1 MKQRISNFSFRRIWI
16 PIIAVLSGLCLL
28 ATVAMNLLSDLM
40 DDYLGRGER
49 IDSIVGEAV
58 SYYDKATDDRK
69 VSAENSYKTALEVQ
83 KEGSVL
89 LRNNG
94 VLPLAEKSVV
104 TPFGYRYKEPIYGQI
119 GSGSA
124 KWAVDP
130 VTPEKGLEGS
140 LTVNKSA
147 ADRMNGTPKALAEAN
162 GTLFAGDVAGSLMG
176 GDSLIYEYDPS
187 IYDGISG
194 ANGSVGLVFIARAG
208 QEGSDKKY
216 DGYEDGT
223 PHYCAFT
230 QNELGTIK
238 RAKELCGKVVVI
250 VEASTAMEYA
260 PVVTPGSE
268 YEADALL
275 LVGHVGERGFSA
287 LGDILTGK
295 VNPSGRTVD
304 IHATDFTLDPTYK
317 NFGEFKY
324 ANVKDKPYYI
334 EYQEDVYLGYRFYET
349 ADEVD
354 ESFVYGELNAD
365 GSVKTAGSVVY
376 PFGYGLS
383 YTDFTEEITDFKTDG
398 DEISVTV
405 KVTNDGERAGKD
417 VVEIYYSAP
426 YTAEFDGANDIEKP
440 SVVLAAFAKTKEL
453 AKGASDTLTLT
464 FEKED
469 MASYCSGH
477 DNGNGTK
484 GAYVLSSGDYKIS
497 LRKNSHEVVDE
508 RIYNNPDVVW
518 FDGSDDAH
526 IRRSEKEGQS
536 GMNADGS
543 FKSEPKNGDKYVA
556 ASNLFDDV
564 TNYMKEESDTLTRK
578 NWKSTFPKG
587 NSRTGKNVS
596 DKVKATFDKE
606 TTFDVNSDP
615 ELGNVEGSKWYTTE
629 MPEEGKDN
637 GLVLSHMRG
646 LDYGDDKWEAFLDQ
660 IDYEGDKSDIIK
672 LLTAANYST
681 KEVNSLGLPQ
691 TLEADGANGIKKIKT
706 DAGMKL
712 TATYGYAPLIA
723 QTWNIELCY
732 EVGAQF
738 GQESLTVGVNGWYS
752 PAINLHRSPFSGRN
766 FEYYSEDP
774 LLTGKIAAAV
784 VSGAGDNG
792 LVCYIKHFAVNDQE
806 TRRAEYLHTWAS
818 EQTMRELYFKA
829 FEIPVKE
836 AKMTIRFTD
845 SDGKISEKTMRGATA
860 LMCAQND
867 IGSTISH
874 ANYELIYGLLRG
886 EWGFDGLVLTDMYS
900 ETAKGHKDFTL
911 RGGSDCFLGMEI
923 LSGLVDYDSATARTR
938 IREALHHI
946 CFTFANANVLAES
959 TPGST
964 ATYAMSPWRICLIV
978 ANAVIWLFVAFITV
992 MLVLRWLDEKKHP
1005 ENYLP
1010 VPAKKKG
1017 KKAE

>member
-69 VSAENSYKTALEVQ
+69 VSAETSYKTALEVQ

-162 GTLFAGDVAGSLMG
+162 GTLSAGDVAGSLMG

-230 QNELGTIK
+230 QNELGAIK

-365 GSVKTAGSVVY
+365 GFGKDGGERSVSVRIRSVVY
-376 PFGYGLS
+376 RLYRGDNRFQDGRRRDIRYG
-383 YTDFTEEITDFKTDG
+383 KG
-398 DEISVTV
+398 DERRRKSGQGRSRNILFRTV
-405 KVTNDGERAGKD
+405 YR
-417 VVEIYYSAP
+417 
-426 YTAEFDGANDIEKP
+426 
-440 SVVLAAFAKTKEL
+440 
-453 AKGASDTLTLT
+453 
-464 FEKED
+464 
-469 MASYCSGH
+469 
-477 DNGNGTK
+477 
-484 GAYVLSSGDYKIS
+484 
-497 LRKNSHEVVDE
+497 R
-508 RIYNNPDVVW
+508 
-518 FDGSDDAH
+518 
-526 IRRSEKEGQS
+526 IRRSE
-536 GMNADGS
+536 
-543 FKSEPKNGDKYVA
+543 
-556 ASNLFDDV
+556 
-564 TNYMKEESDTLTRK
+564 R
-578 NWKSTFPKG
+578 
-587 NSRTGKNVS
+587 
-596 DKVKATFDKE
+596 
-606 TTFDVNSDP
+606 
-615 ELGNVEGSKWYTTE
+615 
-629 MPEEGKDN
+629 
-637 GLVLSHMRG
+637 
-646 LDYGDDKWEAFLDQ
+646 
-660 IDYEGDKSDIIK
+660 
-672 LLTAANYST
+672 
-681 KEVNSLGLPQ
+681 
-691 TLEADGANGIKKIKT
+691 
-706 DAGMKL
+706 
-712 TATYGYAPLIA
+712 
-723 QTWNIELCY
+723 
-732 EVGAQF
+732 
-738 GQESLTVGVNGWYS
+738 
-752 PAINLHRSPFSGRN
+752 HR
-766 FEYYSEDP
+766 
-774 LLTGKIAAAV
+774 
-784 VSGAGDNG
+784 
-792 LVCYIKHFAVNDQE
+792 
-806 TRRAEYLHTWAS
+806 
-818 EQTMRELYFKA
+818 KA
-829 FEIPVKE
+829 FRRPRGFCQDKGTRQRRERY
-836 AKMTIRFTD
+836 AD
-845 SDGKISEKTMRGATA
+845 S
-860 LMCAQND
+860 
-867 IGSTISH
+867 
-874 ANYELIYGLLRG
+874 Y
-886 EWGFDGLVLTDMYS
+886 V
-900 ETAKGHKDFTL
+900 
-911 RGGSDCFLGMEI
+911 
-923 LSGLVDYDSATARTR
+923 
-938 IREALHHI
+938 
-946 CFTFANANVLAES
+946 
-959 TPGST
+959 
-964 ATYAMSPWRICLIV
+964 
-978 ANAVIWLFVAFITV
+978 
-992 MLVLRWLDEKKHP
+992 
-1005 ENYLP
+1005 
-1010 VPAKKKG
+1010 
-1017 KKAE
+1017 